1 VNARAIG
8 WLGIARLGL
17 VQAALGSIVV
27 LATSTMNRVMV
38 VELAL
43 PAVLPGALVGLHYGI
58 QILRP
63 RLGFGSDVGG
73 RRTPWIVGGVATLGL
88 GAVLAALAIAL
99 MQTSRAPGI
108 FLAFVGFILIG
119 LGVGAAGTSL
129 LVLLAKRVD
138 PARRAAAATAV
149 WLMMIV
155 GFVVTTIAVGQILD
169 PYSAARLVAITGCVA
184 VVAFLATIA
193 AVHGLEMPS
202 AEPVPAPVDH
212 AVSSTAKPKFRD
224 ALAQVWNEPQARRF
238 TLFIFVSMLAYS
250 AQELILEPF
259 AGSVFAMTPGQ
270 STQLSGV
277 QHGGVLIGMV
287 LVNIFCSVIGGPRLG
302 SLRTWIFAGCI
313 ASALALIA
321 LAVGG
326 AIGSAWP
333 LRANVF
339 LLGMANGAFAV
350 AAIGSMMSLVGAGR
364 ESREGVRMG
373 LWGGAQAVAFGL
385 GGFLGAAA
393 SDVARRLLESPGLA
407 YGIVF
412 IAEAGLFAGAAWL
425 ASRLDST
432 PAAQSPD
439 RAPGV
444 VRSNLAHRETPA

>member
-1 VNARAIG
+1 MSEQSLG
-8 WLGIARLGL
+8 WFGIARLGL

-43 PAVLPGALVGLHYGI
+43 PAMLPGALVGLHYGI

-73 RRTPWIVGGVATLGL
+73 KRTPWIIGGVATLGL
-88 GAVLAALAIAL
+88 GAMLAALAIAW
-99 MQTSRAPGI
+99 MQTSRVGGI
-108 FLAFVGFILIG
+108 ALALLGFVLIG

-138 PARRAAAATAV
+138 PGRRAAAATAV

-155 GFVVTTIAVGQILD
+155 GFVITTIVVGKILD
-169 PYSAARLVAITGCVA
+169 PYTAARLLAITCGVA
-184 VVAFLATIA
+184 VTALLLAVA
-193 AVHGLEMPS
+193 AVHGLENS
-202 AEPVPAPVDH
+202 PAQPI
-212 AVSSTAKPKFRD
+212 AAPAQPTAAAKPSFRE
-224 ALAQVWNEPQARRF
+224 ALGQVWHEPQARRF
-238 TLFIFVSMLAYS
+238 TLFIFISMLAYS
-250 AQELILEPF
+250 GQELILEPF
-259 AGSVFAMTPGQ
+259 AGAVFAMTPGQ

-277 QHGGVLIGMV
+277 QHGGVLIGMI
-287 LVNIFCSVIGGPRLG
+287 LVNIFCSWIGGPRLG

-313 ASALALIA
+313 ASAVALLALTF
-321 LAVGG
+321 GG
-326 AIGSAWP
+326 LLGPTWP
-333 LRANVF
+333 LKANVF

-385 GGFLGAAA
+385 GGFLGATA
-393 SDVARRLLESPGLA
+393 SDIARRLLDAPGLA
-407 YGIVF
+407 YGLVF
-412 IAEAGLFAGAAWL
+412 AAEAGLFVAAAWL
-425 ASRLDST
+425 ASRLDAPPTTARSERSPSALT
-432 PAAQSPD
+432 SALASRERPA
-439 RAPGV
+439 
-444 VRSNLAHRETPA
+444 